1 MSPTDPPPSARSSH
15 PETPRI
21 AATHGFALNQA
32 RNDTAA
38 RATCRTAC
46 AWAGAARAPARSVGE
61 ERLLEG
67 VRAPGR
73 TGVVPFEPQRLQP
86 TGLAEGV
93 EPEEPRLRHGRRR
106 SEQPRPTHRP
116 QLPGLRLDPHLVAR
130 EQFPRVLQS
139 NALGREPQC
148 RLPARQGLL
157 PVEAPVPNTRV
168 PEGVQ
173 GA

>member
-15 PETPRI
+15 RETLRI
-21 AATHGFALNQA
+21 AATHGFALNQT
-32 RNDTAA
+32 RNGTAA

-46 AWAGAARAPARSVGE
+46 AWAGAARAPPRRGRASVG
-61 ERLLEG
+61 G
-67 VRAPGR
+67 RAGAGR
-73 TGVVPFEPQRLQP
+73 PGVVPFQSQRLQS

-139 NALGREPQC
+139 DALGRKPQC

-157 PVEAPVPNTRV
+157 AVEAPVPKTRV

>member
-93 EPEEPRLRHGRRR
+93 EPE
-106 SEQPRPTHRP
+106 QPRPTHRS

-139 NALGREPQC
+139 DALGREPQC

-157 PVEAPVPNTRV
+157 PVEASVPNTRV